1 MVSLIYFQY
10 VSNVKAVSVLWK
22 VGGYE
27 ICISEGIHSSGARLI
42 PLFFT
47 RAGGEEF

>member
-1 MVSLIYFQY
+1 MVSLIDVQY
-10 VSNVKAVSVLWK
+10 VFNMKAVSVLWK